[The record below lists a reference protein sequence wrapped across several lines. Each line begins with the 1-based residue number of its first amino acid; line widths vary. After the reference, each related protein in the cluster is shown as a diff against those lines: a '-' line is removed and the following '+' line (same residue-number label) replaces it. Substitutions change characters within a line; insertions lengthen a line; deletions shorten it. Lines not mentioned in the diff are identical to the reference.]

1 MKNLLLLLSLVL
13 ATSQVKSQ
21 VLTMTV
27 DTVQLFMFESSIEPD
42 KAIKEKLIKYDGSRT
57 YTTKGNKW
65 TLNKSKGYVNFGSN
79 DCKIVRV
86 EGDKLVYLSGN
97 QEYRIFLM
105 KECETGRD
113 MVFFLEPE
121 KDGMVRGGFGYPKNI
136 KTKQKKGVK

>member
-1 MKNLLLLLSLVL
+1 MTMKNLLLILSLVL
-13 ATSQVKSQ
+13 TTSQLKSQ

-42 KAIKEKLIKYDGSRT
+42 KAIKEKLIKYDGSRI
-57 YTTKGNKW
+57 YTTQGTTWK
-65 TLNKSKGYVNFGSN
+65 LNKSEGNVNFGTN

-86 EGDKLVYLSGN
+86 ENDKLVYLSGN

-136 KTKQKKGVK
+136 VRE

>member
-1 MKNLLLLLSLVL
+1 MKNFLLLLSLVL
-13 ATSQVKSQ
+13 ITSQVKSQ

-27 DTVQLFMFESSIEPD
+27 DTIQLFMFESTIEPT
-42 KAIKEKLIKYDGSRT
+42 KALNENLINYSGTRI
-57 YTTKGNKW
+57 YTTQGNIWK
-65 TLNKSKGYVNFGSN
+65 LNESKGYVNFGSN

-105 KECETGRD
+105 MECETGRD
-113 MVFFLEPE
+113 MVVFLEPE

-136 KTKQKKGVK
+136 ETK

>member
-42 KAIKEKLIKYDGSRT
+42 KAIKEKLIQYDGSRIYST
-57 YTTKGNKW
+57 QGNTW
-65 TLNKSKGYVNFGSN
+65 TLNKSEGYVNFGSN
-79 DCKIVRV
+79 NCEIVRV
-86 EGDKLVYLSGN
+86 ENDKLVYLSGN

-121 KDGMVRGGFGYPKNI
+121 KDGMVRGGFGYPKGI
-136 KTKQKKGVK
+136 KTK